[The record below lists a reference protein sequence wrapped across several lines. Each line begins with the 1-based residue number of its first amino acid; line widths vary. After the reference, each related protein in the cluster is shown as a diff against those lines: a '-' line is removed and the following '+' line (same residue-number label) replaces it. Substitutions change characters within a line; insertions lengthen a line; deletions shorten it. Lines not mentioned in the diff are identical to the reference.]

1 MAKNTKIWIG
11 IAVIAVIL
19 IVGYVWYNGS
29 KPIDNPNVNLPDNNI
44 SSLGK
49 TYNIEITNLAFSTL
63 SLTIKQGETVIWKN
77 LDSQTHTV
85 TSDKQDEMSSKL
97 LKTNE
102 VYSHTFNT
110 AGTFDYHCE
119 VHPSMKA
126 TVIVE

>member
-44 SSLGK
+44 SNLGK

>member
-119 VHPSMKA
+119 VHPKMKA
-126 TVIVE
+126 TIIVE

>member
-126 TVIVE
+126 TIIVE